1 MSYPV
6 SFLFLFDILLPAGL
20 SHPPDSMLT
29 LGQRRHIR
37 RPDDGSRRWP
47 NGFLTG
53 GPTLA
58 QRRQATKKKLLI
70 VWHQPIRLSTNN
82 FFSVNL

>member
-1 MSYPV
+1 MYQLPAPY
-6 SFLFLFDILLPAGL
+6 SFLDI
-20 SHPPDSMLT
+20 PDSMLT

-37 RPDDGSRRWP
+37 RPDDGCRRWP

-58 QRRQATKKKLLI
+58 QPRQATEKKLLI
-70 VWHQPIRLSTNN
+70 VWHRPIRLSINN